1 MPTPP
6 AGSPSNC
13 SRNACWRSESSTCPR
28 SSRCKLVV
36 TGPGGVL
43 QLASPAVERTTAIGY
58 TASAMGPELLERIRL
73 AAARLVERGASSVY
87 LFGSMTTGRAR
98 EDSDFDLAVA
108 GLPPQIFFAAL
119 AEATRII
126 GRPVDLLALERH
138 PELAEELFRS
148 GELQRV
154 A

>member
-1 MPTPP
+1 
-6 AGSPSNC
+6 
-13 SRNACWRSESSTCPR
+13 
-28 SSRCKLVV
+28 
-36 TGPGGVL
+36 VL
-43 QLASPAVERTTAIGY
+43 QLASPAVERTKAIGY

-98 EDSDFDLAVA
+98 EDSDVDLAVV

>member
-1 MPTPP
+1 MAQP
-6 AGSPSNC
+6 
-13 SRNACWRSESSTCPR
+13 
-28 SSRCKLVV
+28 
-36 TGPGGVL
+36 
-43 QLASPAVERTTAIGY
+43 ASPVVERMSASGY
-58 TASAMGPELLERIRL
+58 LANAMSADLYERIRL

-87 LFGSMTTGRAR
+87 LFGSMSTGRAR
-98 EDSDFDLAVA
+98 EDSDVDLAVA

-119 AEATRII
+119 AEVTRII

-138 PELAEELFRS
+138 PQLAEELFRS